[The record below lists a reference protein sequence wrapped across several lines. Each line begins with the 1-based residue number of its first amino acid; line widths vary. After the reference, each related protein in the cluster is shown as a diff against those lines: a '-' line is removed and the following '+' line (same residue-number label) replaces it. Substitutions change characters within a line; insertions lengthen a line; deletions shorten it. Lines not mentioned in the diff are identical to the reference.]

1 MILVDTSIWIDHLRH
16 GDPVMQQLLD
26 AQSVLM
32 HPFVYGEISLGSLR
46 DRQAY
51 MLDLATLPVAP
62 VVQDDEIHTLIERQR
77 LFGTGI
83 GLIDVHLLASTLI
96 GDEDLLWTRDR
107 RLGTVARRLGVDAT
121 SY

>member
-1 MILVDTSIWIDHLRH
+1 MILVDTSIWIDHLHR
-16 GDPVMQQLLD
+16 GDPVMQYLLD
-26 AQSVLM
+26 SQSVLM
-32 HPFVYGEISLGSLR
+32 HPFVYGEISLGSLK

-51 MLDLATLPVAP
+51 LLDLATLPTAQ
-62 VVQDDEIHTLIERQR
+62 VVQDHEVHALIERQK

-83 GLIDVHLLASTLI
+83 GLIDAHLLASTLI

-107 RLGTVARRLGVDAT
+107 RLAVVAERLGIDAS

>member
-1 MILVDTSIWIDHLRH
+1 MILVDTSIWIDHLHR

-32 HPFVYGEISLGSLR
+32 HPFVYGELSLGSMKDRKAYLR
-46 DRQAY
+46 D
-51 MLDLATLPVAP
+51 LAILPTTP
-62 VVQDDEIHTLIERQR
+62 VVQDDEIHTFIERQR

-83 GLIDVHLLASTLI
+83 GLIDVHLLASPLI
-96 GDEDLLWTRDR
+96 GSEDLMWTRDR
-107 RLGTVARRLGVDAT
+107 RLAAIAARLGIDAT